1 MGRIIRIIFYTIVV
15 ILTIVTVFW
24 LATDV
29 YGGAGFGLNFARL
42 LTIIA
47 ALGVVISSVLYM
59 VNSPKNAVK
68 PLIGFGLIL
77 LVGVI
82 SFFVSPGEVLDEYI
96 EFGIETV
103 NQSKIVDVGIYLT
116 LVLSAAAVVITL
128 VSEGISLFKN

>member
-1 MGRIIRIIFYTIVV
+1 
-15 ILTIVTVFW
+15 
-24 LATDV
+24 
-29 YGGAGFGLNFARL
+29 
-42 LTIIA
+42 
-47 ALGVVISSVLYM
+47 M